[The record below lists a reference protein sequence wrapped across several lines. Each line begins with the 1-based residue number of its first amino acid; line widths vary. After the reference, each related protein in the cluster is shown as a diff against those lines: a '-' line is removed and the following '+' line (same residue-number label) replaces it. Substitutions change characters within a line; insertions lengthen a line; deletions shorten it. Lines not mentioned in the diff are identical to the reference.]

1 MKKNKQE
8 EFAKKWAQVVAKAW
22 TDEKFK
28 EKLLKNPEKVLAEM
42 GIAIPAGQKI
52 EIHAGTERVMH
63 LVLPQ
68 KPEGALTEQ
77 DLVNI
82 AGGSCTGSAGCGPY
96 QRCGK

>member
-28 EKLLKNPEKVLAEM
+28 EKLLKNPEKTLAEI
-42 GIAIPAGQKI
+42 GIVLPAGQKI
-52 EIHAGTERVMH
+52 EIHAGSERVMH

-68 KPEGALTEQ
+68 KPQGNLSEQ
-77 DLVNI
+77 ELAKI
-82 AGGSCTGSAGCGPY
+82 AGGGCAHGGCGGCS
-96 QRCGK
+96 QCR